1 MLLDAIPGWK
11 GPAKCTD
18 KRLENLKE
26 KCFVLTVRLRSSER
40 RLDMAS
46 EICRLYALD
55 DDEFEEYVAT
65 KMGCTLVDVI
75 RDCKGPAQC
84 KERLL
89 KTVADNRLPT
99 HSSSTGCLS
108 AGTERRPPKHV
119 ASMDMS
125 VCTA

>member
-1 MLLDAIPGWK
+1 MGSCYWRRCEVLQK
-11 GPAKCTD
+11 E
-18 KRLENLKE
+18 LENLKE
-26 KCFVLTVRLRSSER
+26 KCSALTVRLRTSER

-46 EICRLYALD
+46 EICRLQALS
-55 DDEFEEYVAT
+55 DDEFETYVAT

-99 HSSSTGCLS
+99 HSSST
-108 AGTERRPPKHV
+108 ERRPPKHV
-119 ASMDMS
+119 ASMECMS

>member
-1 MLLDAIPGWK
+1 MLQK
-11 GPAKCTD
+11 E
-18 KRLENLKE
+18 LENLKE
-26 KCFVLTVRLRSSER
+26 KCSALTVRLRTSER

-46 EICRLYALD
+46 EICRLQALS
-55 DDEFEEYVAT
+55 DDEFETYVAT

-99 HSSSTGCLS
+99 HSSS

-119 ASMDMS
+119 ASMECMS